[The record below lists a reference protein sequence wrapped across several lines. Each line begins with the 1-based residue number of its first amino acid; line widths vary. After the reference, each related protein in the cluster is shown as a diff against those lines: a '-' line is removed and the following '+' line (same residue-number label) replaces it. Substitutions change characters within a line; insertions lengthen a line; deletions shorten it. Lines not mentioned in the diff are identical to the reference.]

1 MNSPQENKIPIKYD
15 GRVQISTGRSRFEK
29 KWKNKTMPWSVLVA
43 KLHNPVVTPETYAEY
58 KKMSKSDQDN
68 IKDVGGYVGGS
79 LVDGRRSAGTVAG
92 RQIITLDLDFA
103 PADYFDDLEL
113 LSNYAACT
121 YSTHKHSDS
130 TPRYRLLIP
139 LDRVVTPEEYEAIAR
154 KIAEDIGIEYFDDT
168 TYQPSRLMYW
178 PSVSSDGEY
187 VCRYIDE
194 PFLKADEVLARYP
207 DWKDTS
213 YWPESDRACG
223 VRKKLAEK
231 QGDPTEKKG
240 IIGAF
245 CRTYTVPEAIARFLP
260 GTYVKCAADD
270 RYTYTGGSTAAGLVI
285 YENGLFA
292 YSNHGTD
299 PAGGKLCNAFDLVRI
314 HLFGDRDEDAPG
326 GTDTTKLP
334 SYKAMLDMAVADKD
348 TKAQLS
354 MEKISQAKD
363 EFDSEETLE
372 NLQYDQNG
380 NIINTLKNI
389 IILMKRDEGL
399 RGIYKNEMSGFIE
412 LDSPAPWSG
421 RTGAWRDVD
430 DVQMRAYM
438 ESYGKF
444 SKLNIIDAVAKL
456 ADDRKRHPVRN
467 YLNNLPEWDGKQRVD
482 TLLVDY
488 LGAED
493 CEYVRQAT
501 RKTLCGAVYRVM
513 NPGCKHDT
521 VLVLNGPTGIGKS
534 TLIGKLAGEW
544 FNDSLSLLD
553 TKDKAAAEKLQGY
566 WILEI
571 PELSGMRK
579 TDVETL
585 KGFISRQDDVF
596 RASYGHHVE
605 SHKRQCIFIGTTNA
619 EEEGYLRDL
628 TGNRRFWDIR
638 VHGGALLK
646 PWNLNQD
653 TVDQIWAEVKTYV
666 RAGESVVLQGAAI
679 SMAEE
684 KQKAALESDPREGMV
699 QEYLDTLLPKNWYK
713 WNLPRRRGFIQGTDF
728 EDEEGTVQRTEVCYA
743 EIWYE
748 CFGRE
753 QGAMVSKD
761 SYAIASILNK
771 IPDWEKSGKMKR
783 IPGYGMQRYYVRKGV
798 TG

>member
-1 MNSPQENKIPIKYD
+1 MEIKYD
-15 GRVQISTGRSRFEK
+15 SSLQISTGKSRFEK
-29 KWKNKTMPWSVLVA
+29 RWKNKTMLWSALLA
-43 KLHNPVVTPETYAEY
+43 RLQTPVVTPETYAEY

-68 IKDVGGYVGGS
+68 IKDVGGYVGGF
-79 LVDGRRSAGTVAG
+79 LEDGRRSAGTVVG
-92 RQIITLDLDFA
+92 RQILTLDLDFA
-103 PADYFDDLEL
+103 PADYFDNLEMI
-113 LSNYAACT
+113 SDYAACT
-121 YSTHKHSDS
+121 YTTHKHSAA
-130 TPRYRLLIP
+130 TPRFRLLIP
-139 LDRVVTPEEYEAIAR
+139 LDRAVTPEEYEAIAR
-154 KIAEDIGIEYFDDT
+154 KIAEDIGIDYFDDT

-187 VCRYIDE
+187 ACRHIDA
-194 PFLKADEVLARYP
+194 PFLQADSVLARYP

-213 YWPESDRACG
+213 YWPESARASG
-223 VRKKLAEK
+223 IRKKLAEK

-240 IIGAF
+240 VIGAF

-260 GTYVKCAADD
+260 GKYIRCAAED

-314 HLFGDRDEDAPG
+314 HLFGDRDEEIPG

-334 SYKAMLDMAVADKD
+334 SYKAMMDLATTDKD

-354 MEKISQAKD
+354 MEKLSQAKE
-363 EFDSEETLE
+363 EFDSEEALE
-372 NLQYDQNG
+372 SLQYDQNG

-389 IILMKRDEGL
+389 IILMKSDENL

-421 RTGAWRDVD
+421 RIGAWRDVD
-430 DVQMRAYM
+430 DVQMRVYM

-467 YLNNLPEWDGKQRVD
+467 YLNNLPEWDRTKRVD

-521 VLVLNGPTGIGKS
+521 VLVLNGPAGIGKS
-534 TLIGKLAGEW
+534 TLIGRLAGEW

-571 PELSGMRK
+571 PELSGMK
-579 TDVETL
+579 KADVETL
-585 KGFISRQDDVF
+585 KSFISRQDDVF

-619 EEEGYLRDL
+619 EEAGYLRDL
-628 TGNRRFWDIR
+628 TGNRRFWDVR
-638 VHGGALLK
+638 VHSGSILK
-646 PWNLNQD
+646 PWDLDQD
-653 TVDQIWAEVKTYV
+653 TVDQIWAEVKEYV
-666 RAGESVVLQGAAI
+666 RAGESVVLTGEAVPV
-679 SMAEE
+679 AEE

-699 QEYLDTLLPKNWYK
+699 REYLDTLLPENWYK

-728 EDEEGTVQRTEVCYA
+728 EDEKGVMERTEVCYA
-743 EIWYE
+743 EIWCE
-748 CFGRE
+748 CFGRD
-753 QGAMVSKD
+753 QGAMTSKD
-761 SYAIASILNK
+761 SYAIASIMSK
-771 IPDWEKSGKMKR
+771 IPGWKKSGKMKR
-783 IPGYGMQRYYVRKGV
+783 ISGYGTQRYYIKVEESTV
-798 TG
+798 TSYGKV